1 MENVK
6 MRRLTVLLTIL
17 PVFISSCQEEPKK
30 IDYTWIGKEEIR
42 HLVPICIIWYKQ
54 VPPPVDAWRPYKSF
68 SQSDAEQMR
77 EIILLLTRP
86 EKKESNPNLKTK
98 DKLSLIF
105 YNGLPEKL
113 TVREVYFEM
122 QDQIFIGP
130 LGKSEKLA
138 KILLGRQE
146 VRRSF
151 YYPYKDLGPDH
162 YLDHFYRL
170 LESQEVARK
179 QAEKWKA
186 EKEAEAQKKIE
197 EANQPE

>member
-1 MENVK
+1 MKV
-6 MRRLTVLLTIL
+6 LTIL
-17 PVFISSCQEEPKK
+17 LITLSVFISSCQEEPKK

-42 HLVPICIIWYKQ
+42 HFVPVCIVWYKK
-54 VPPPVDAWRPYKSF
+54 VPQLIDAWRPYKAF
-68 SQSDAEQMR
+68 SQTDANEMR
-77 EIILLLTRP
+77 EIILQLLRP
-86 EKKESNPNLKTK
+86 EEREPNPGLRTN
-98 DKLSLIF
+98 DKLSMIF

-113 TVREVYFEM
+113 TVREVYFEIK
-122 QDQIFIGP
+122 DKTFIGP
-130 LGKSEKLA
+130 VGKSDKLA

-146 VRRSF
+146 VRSSF

-170 LESQEVARK
+170 LDSEEVARK

-197 EANQPE
+197 EANQPD

>member
-1 MENVK
+1 MKV
-6 MRRLTVLLTIL
+6 LTIL
-17 PVFISSCQEEPKK
+17 LITLSVFISSCQEEPKK

-42 HLVPICIIWYKQ
+42 HFVPVCVVWYKK
-54 VPPPVDAWRPYKSF
+54 VPQLIDAWRPYKAF
-68 SQSDAEQMR
+68 SQTDANEMR
-77 EIILLLTRP
+77 EIILQLLRP
-86 EKKESNPNLKTK
+86 EEREPNPGLRTN
-98 DKLSLIF
+98 DKLSMIF

-113 TVREVYFEM
+113 TVREVYFEIK
-122 QDQIFIGP
+122 DKTFIGP
-130 LGKSEKLA
+130 VGKSDKLA

-146 VRRSF
+146 VRSSF

-170 LESQEVARK
+170 LDSEEVARK

-197 EANQPE
+197 EANQPD